1 MKISVPELRKLV
13 EEVIAEAKK
22 KKEKDLEEEVRP
34 DAHMYDKA
42 HDYSPPLGA
51 YNLYR
56 SQGPVNWGP
65 HTGPGPKIDDRPWG
79 VKNESALRTALRQMI
94 SEALMPAPN
103 SAWMGVVPPAPRKVP
118 KGIWESAMHWY
129 DFQSRG
135 LGEGSA
141 ANVLNLDEKKI
152 GFKKLKAKLA
162 HKKGVKD
169 AGALAASIG
178 RKKYGAAGMA
188 KKSAAGRK

>member
-1 MKISVPELRKLV
+1 MKISVQELRKLV
-13 EEVIAEAKK
+13 EEVIIEAKK
-22 KKEKDLEEEVRP
+22 KKDLEEETRP
-34 DAHMYDKA
+34 DAHIYDKTF
-42 HDYSPPLGA
+42 DFSKPLGA

-56 SQGPVNWGP
+56 SQGPVNFGP
-65 HTGPGPKIDDRPWG
+65 YTGAGPKIDDRPYG
-79 VKNESALRTALRQMI
+79 VKNESSLRAALRQMI
-94 SEALMPAPN
+94 SEALMPAAG
-103 SAWMGVVPPAPRKVP
+103 SAWMGVVPPAPKQVP
-118 KGIWESAMHWY
+118 RNIWEAACHWY
-129 DFQSRG
+129 DFSGKG

-141 ANVLNLDEKKI
+141 ANVANLAEKHI
-152 GFKKLKAKLA
+152 GFGKLKGKLA